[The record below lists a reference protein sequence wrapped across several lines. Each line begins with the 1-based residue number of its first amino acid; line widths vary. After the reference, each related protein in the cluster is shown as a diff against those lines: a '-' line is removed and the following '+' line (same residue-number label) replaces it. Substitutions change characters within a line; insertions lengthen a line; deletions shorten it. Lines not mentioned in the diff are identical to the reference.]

1 MPVQPN
7 YNKLVYLKKFNNYFN
22 RKIYGG
28 SSLDDYFNG
37 ESGVSYTKTKT
48 FGKND
53 ISDFSDGDLTYVI
66 FKSTILD
73 LPIGIEIINNSIS
86 VENDGGYITTS
97 GDLTY
102 FKDKRIV
109 EILFGHTASSVSDF
123 PDNIKITLE
132 YTYINREYF
141 VAENINFNRNDEVVS
156 EVVGNDVPF
165 NPDYLLVLDPSN
177 DEIVSRWFVIKQA
190 RIRDGQFQYALKRD
204 VIYDKLDT
212 LLDAPIYVHK
222 GMLEESDPFV
232 VNSEGMTV
240 NQVKK
245 SEIPLQDETANA
257 FVVGYFAKN
266 TPATTVNGDLGLK
279 VDIPANA
286 ATVNG
291 QEYKMFVMFLNDYDE
306 SLGGVHSFAL
316 GGVFT
321 KMMVSAISQE
331 LASELYDL
339 QLLPY
344 FPLMKLRDENGN
356 IALDSLSG
364 VEMASIS
371 QQHSTGST
379 TGTAL
384 LDISNFVIT
393 ESGGVYTAKAKLN
406 PEDLNLRRAD
416 VMGTITIVDADAD
429 ITIQSQT
436 ATIVSNAFEVVLTFN
451 SLPSYIKVRLTAT
464 ATAGGSDLHIA
475 TLFFVKEASFEVDI
489 YGEIN
494 SSLSKKES
502 SNLELYRLVSPNY
515 QGSFEINIAKN
526 NNSLKKFKAYCTYKP
541 YTPYI
546 KVAPEFEFLYGQ
558 NFGDCR
564 GLICGGDFS
573 LPRITDAWRQY
584 QLENKNYQ
592 NIFNREIQNLEFN
605 QSIEMRNQII
615 SAVVGHFTGTI
626 AGAAGGAAM
635 GSVAGPYGAAIGAI
649 VGGAIGGTASLVS
662 GIVDTITLY
671 QQQREQKSLMIDKY
685 NYQLGNIQ
693 ALPYTLTK
701 VSAFDISSK
710 IWPFVERYCCTD
722 EEIQVYRDKIEF
734 ESMTVMRIDHLSNY
748 VNKYNKLCYFKGELI
763 RNDLISEE
771 TYFLEA
777 IYAELMKGVYI

>member
-1 MPVQPN
+1 MSIQAN
-7 YNKLVYLKKFNNYFN
+7 FNKLVYLKKFNNYFN

-28 SSLDDYFNG
+28 SSLEDYFNG

-48 FGKND
+48 FGKNN

-86 VENDGGYITTS
+86 VENDGGYITSS

-132 YTYINREYF
+132 YTYINREYKI
-141 VAENINFNRNDEVVS
+141 AEDINFNRNDEVVS

-165 NPDYLLVLDPSN
+165 NPDYLLVLDPTN

-240 NQVKK
+240 NQIKK
-245 SEIPLQDETANA
+245 SEYPLQDETGNA

-306 SLGGVHSFAL
+306 SLGGITSLAH
-316 GGVFT
+316 GGIFT
-321 KMMVSAISQE
+321 KLMASAISKE
-331 LASELYDL
+331 LSTELYDL

-344 FPLMKLRDENGN
+344 FPLSELINQYGGID
-356 IALDSLSG
+356 LDSLSG
-364 VEMASIS
+364 EEMASIS
-371 QQHSTGST
+371 QKHSTGSS

-384 LDISNFVIT
+384 LTISNFIIT
-393 ESGGVYTAKAKLN
+393 ESGGVYTATAELN
-406 PEDLNLRRAD
+406 PEDLGLRRAD
-416 VMGTITIVDADAD
+416 IMASITITSAEADQ
-429 ITIQSQT
+429 TIQTQS
-436 ATIVSNAFEVVLTFN
+436 ATVVSNAFKVVLKFTDE
-451 SLPSYIKVRLTAT
+451 PTYIKVRLSAS
-464 ATAGGSDLHIA
+464 ASAGSSDLHIA

-502 SNLELYRLVSPNY
+502 SNLELYRIVSPNY

-573 LPRITDAWRQY
+573 LPRINDAWEQY

-615 SAVVGHFTGTI
+615 SAVVGHFSATG
-626 AGAAGGAAM
+626 AGAAAGAMVGGW
-635 GSVAGPYGAAIGAI
+635 VGAI
-649 VGGAIGGTASLVS
+649 VGGAVAGTSSLVS
-662 GIVDTITLY
+662 GIVDSITLAR
-671 QQQREQKSLMIDKY
+671 QQREQKSLMVDKY

-722 EEIQVYRDKIEF
+722 KEIQAYRDKIEF

-763 RNDLISEE
+763 RNDLISEG